1 MDVVKTLEKSWLQ
14 RLNTEQVHWS
24 SQQKNSIIKWLLGKI
39 SHDWE
44 GYTSDELE
52 VVEKGLEY
60 RYRILIQRYLGQS
73 ETKAYQNLMARL
85 ASITVLRN
93 KIKQWIALSRDRQQQ
108 VVDVLEEIIH
118 QMLQNDRYLQEQIQ
132 WIGECTSVKSLR
144 NSLLLTS
151 IEEYC
156 LRPIRNQPLLMYRFV
171 NFLRDAQ
178 KGGMTK
184 VPSQQA
190 IRLVSEQVN
199 ETQSETLINLL
210 DNQAIADYEAQQRW
224 DHHEILRLQVQR
236 EFETY
241 LRQNLDD
248 LCVQWFLLY
257 LKGFN
262 QEAIAEKL
270 NLPIKK
276 IYRLR
281 EKVSYHAI
289 KNFSLKQKPELV
301 ANWLEISLKEHNF
314 GLTLSQWEK
323 YQTQLDCTQRQLL
336 VQLKSGNSAAEI
348 AQAFDWKESKVIQ
361 EWGNLYQM
369 AQSLRN
375 S

>member
-171 NFLRDAQ
+171 NFLRDSQ

-190 IRLVSEQVN
+190 IRLVSEQIN
-199 ETQSETLINLL
+199 ESQSETLINLL
-210 DNQAIADYEAQQRW
+210 DSQAIADYEAQQRW
-224 DHHEILRLQVQR
+224 DHHEVLRLQVQR

-323 YQTQLDCTQRQLL
+323 YQAQLNCTQRQLL
-336 VQLKSGNSAAEI
+336 VQLKSGNSPAEI
-348 AQAFDWKESKVIQ
+348 AQTFDWKESKVIQ